1 MQKFHVALVPRHP
14 KCEVTFFM
22 ASSSEDCHNLPH
34 TPLRTKLGH
43 SYVYLDK
50 TVFISC
56 KSFNHIELVR
66 VLIKKIKIYKP
77 QYSATCII
85 AIRDTTVSSLC
96 SHNHILFVALFSAR
110 PRALRRDRTCFG
122 HRGNCSSVHAKR
134 HEQKRGVLSGIPPL
148 SADAVS
154 SLEPVGSTVSL
165 PPTPNHVSYS
175 YSISC
180 ANGHV
185 PSSWPPPRRD
195 LGWP

>member
-1 MQKFHVALVPRHP
+1 MQKFHVALMPRHP

-77 QYSATCII
+77 QYSAYS
-85 AIRDTTVSSLC
+85 D
-96 SHNHILFVALFSAR
+96 
-110 PRALRRDRTCFG
+110 
-122 HRGNCSSVHAKR
+122 KR
-134 HEQKRGVLSGIPPL
+134 HHSVL
-148 SADAVS
+148 
-154 SLEPVGSTVSL
+154 L
-165 PPTPNHVSYS
+165 PKFSQSYS
-175 YSISC
+175 LRGLVFRKTSR
-180 ANGHV
+180 
-185 PSSWPPPRRD
+185 PSQRQDVLWPSR
-195 LGWP
+195 